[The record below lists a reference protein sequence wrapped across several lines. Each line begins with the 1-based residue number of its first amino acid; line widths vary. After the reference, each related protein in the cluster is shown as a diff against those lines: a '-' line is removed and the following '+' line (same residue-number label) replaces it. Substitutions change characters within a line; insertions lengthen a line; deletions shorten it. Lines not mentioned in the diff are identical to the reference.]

1 MTTDQIL
8 KDYSKYKETSLAGR
22 YITLKDIEP
31 LIKKWSSI
39 YSIETLGFSENK
51 KPTLYIV
58 PMLNPDGSELYTR
71 VNFNEIDLNRDAQAL
86 TQAESSIFKTLVD
99 RVEPL
104 IAFNLHGQ
112 RTIFSAGE
120 TNKSAT
126 VSFLSP
132 ASNKERTITESRK
145 KGMQIIAEMNTALQ
159 KVIPNGVGRYDDGF
173 NINCTGDTL
182 ENRGI
187 TTILFEAGHHP
198 EDYAR
203 EITRK
208 WMYLSLV
215 TAINYISKNTITGK
229 GYKNY
234 FNIPEN
240 GKCFLNFVP
249 YISDIQNKLSD
260 FGHLELDSEIDIV
273 NLRFIKKELKIDAEI
288 AFIEINDKEF
298 SVFPII
304 Y

>member
-1 MTTDQIL
+1 MHGNESTTTKAIFDLLHFLNDSKNLEAKQIL
-8 KDYSKYKETSLAGR
+8 EKC
-22 YITLKDIEP
+22 
-31 LIKKWSSI
+31 
-39 YSIETLGFSENK
+39 
-51 KPTLYIV
+51 TLYIV

-86 TQAESSIFKTLVD
+86 
-99 RVEPL
+99 
-104 IAFNLHGQ
+104 
-112 RTIFSAGE
+112 
-120 TNKSAT
+120 SAT

-240 GKCFLNFVP
+240 GKCFKDIIIRNFKIN
-249 YISDIQNKLSD
+249 YLILDI
-260 FGHLELDSEIDIV
+260 
-273 NLRFIKKELKIDAEI
+273 
-288 AFIEINDKEF
+288 
-298 SVFPII
+298 
-304 Y
+304 